1 VALSHNTATACAAP
15 GFTAPL
21 RANLDWGVV
30 TPPTSND
37 DVAALPAGV
46 FWDMD
51 GTLVDT
57 EPYWLTAET
66 TLVESYGG
74 TWSIED
80 GLQLV
85 GSSLERSA
93 IILQSRG
100 VTLGVAELIDV
111 LTDRVLEQIQVSVP
125 WRPGARE
132 LLSELRDAGVPT
144 ALVTMSIGRMAE
156 HVSEALGFTGFDAI
170 VSGDQVSSGKPDP
183 ECYLRAAEL
192 LGVDP
197 TRGVAIEDSEYGVA
211 AAVAA
216 GMATIAVPM
225 HVALPMSP
233 AYTLWNSLDGRTIA
247 DLAQVLDAHAGAAR

>member
-1 VALSHNTATACAAP
+1 
-15 GFTAPL
+15 
-21 RANLDWGVV
+21 V
-30 TPPTSND
+30 TDSP
-37 DVAALPAGV
+37 LPAAV

-66 TLVESYGG
+66 RLVESYGG
-74 TWSIED
+74 VWSEAD

-100 VTLGVAELIDV
+100 VTLGTDEIVGL
-111 LTDRVLEQIQVSVP
+111 LTDQVLAQIEVSVP

-132 LLSELRDAGVPT
+132 LLAALREAGVPT
-144 ALVTMSIGRMAE
+144 ALVTMSIGRMAQR
-156 HVSEALGFTGFDAI
+156 VVDAI
-170 VSGDQVSSGKPDP
+170 GFEAFDVVVSGDQVENGKPDP
-183 ECYLRAAEL
+183 ACYLLAAQQ

-197 TRGVAIEDSEYGVA
+197 ARSVAIEDSEYGVA

-216 GMATIAVPM
+216 GMATIAVPL
-225 HVALPMSP
+225 HVPLPASP
-233 AYTLWNSLDGRTIA
+233 AYTLWPDLEGSTPA
-247 DLAQVLDAHAGAAR
+247 DLAIVLAEASA

>member
-1 VALSHNTATACAAP
+1 M
-15 GFTAPL
+15 
-21 RANLDWGVV
+21 
-30 TPPTSND
+30 TPPTAN
-37 DVAALPAGV
+37 DVAPALPAAV

-66 TLVESYGG
+66 ALVESYGG
-74 TWSIED
+74 TWSTED

-100 VTLGVAELIDV
+100 VALGVDEIVDL
-111 LTDRVLEQIQVSVP
+111 LTDRVLEQIEVAVP

-132 LLSELRDAGVPT
+132 LLSALRDARVPT

-156 HVSEALGFTGFDAI
+156 HVAGAMGFEAFDAI

-183 ECYLRAAEL
+183 ECYLLAAKL

-197 TRGVAIEDSEYGVA
+197 MRSVAIEDSEYGVA

-216 GMATIAVPM
+216 GMATIAVPL
-225 HVALPMSP
+225 HVPLPPSP
-233 AYTLWNSLDGRTIA
+233 AYTLWEDLDGRTPE
-247 DLAQVLDAHAGAAR
+247 DLAGVLDSRAGARR

>member
-1 VALSHNTATACAAP
+1 
-15 GFTAPL
+15 
-21 RANLDWGVV
+21 V
-30 TPPTSND
+30 TPPTAND
-37 DVAALPAGV
+37 AAPALPAGV

-66 TLVESYGG
+66 ALVESFGG
-74 TWSIED
+74 TWSLED

-100 VTLGVAELIDV
+100 VALGVDEIVDL
-111 LTDRVLEQIQVSVP
+111 LTDRVLEQIRVSVP

-132 LLSELRDAGVPT
+132 LLSELRDAGIPT

-156 HVSEALGFTGFDAI
+156 HVAGALGFTGFDAI
-170 VSGDQVSSGKPDP
+170 VSGDQVTAGKPDP

-197 TRGVAIEDSEYGVA
+197 ARSVAIEDSEYGVA
-211 AAVAA
+211 AGVAA
-216 GMATIAVPM
+216 GMATIAIPM
-225 HVALPMSP
+225 HVALPASP
-233 AYTLWNSLDGRTIA
+233 AYTLWESLEGRTVA
-247 DLAQVLDAHAGAAR
+247 DLAGVLDARAGAAR

>member
-1 VALSHNTATACAAP
+1 VTASP
-15 GFTAPL
+15 
-21 RANLDWGVV
+21 
-30 TPPTSND
+30 
-37 DVAALPAGV
+37 LPAAV

-57 EPYWLTAET
+57 EPYWLAAESR
-66 TLVESYGG
+66 LVESFGG
-74 TWSIED
+74 VWSEAD

-100 VTLGVAELIDV
+100 VALEVDEIVAV
-111 LTDRVLEQIQVSVP
+111 LTDRVLEQIEVAVP

-132 LLSELRDAGVPT
+132 LLAALREVVVPT

-156 HVSEALGFTGFDAI
+156 RVVSAIGFEAFDTI
-170 VSGDQVSSGKPDP
+170 VSGDQVVNGKPDP
-183 ECYLRAAEL
+183 DCYLLAAQR

-197 TRGVAIEDSEYGVA
+197 RHSVAIEDSEYGVA

-216 GMATIAVPM
+216 GMVTIAVPL
-225 HVALPMSP
+225 HVPLPPSP
-233 AYTLWNSLDGRTIA
+233 AYTLWNDLEGRTPA
-247 DLAQVLDAHAGAAR
+247 DLAAVLAGQSA

>member
-1 VALSHNTATACAAP
+1 MTPSTANDAAP
-15 GFTAPL
+15 
-21 RANLDWGVV
+21 
-30 TPPTSND
+30 
-37 DVAALPAGV
+37 ALPAGV

-66 TLVESYGG
+66 ALVESYGG
-74 TWSIED
+74 TWSTED

-100 VTLGVAELIDV
+100 VALGVDEIVDL
-111 LTDRVLEQIQVSVP
+111 LTDRVLEQIRVAVP

-132 LLSELRDAGVPT
+132 LLSALRSAGVPT

-156 HVSEALGFTGFDAI
+156 HVAGAMGFTAFDAI

-183 ECYLRAAEL
+183 ECYLLAARL

-197 TRGVAIEDSEYGVA
+197 ARSVAIEDSEYGVA
-211 AAVAA
+211 AAVAS
-216 GMATIAVPM
+216 GMATIAVPL
-225 HVALPMSP
+225 HVPLPASP
-233 AYTLWNSLDGRTIA
+233 AYTLWESLDGRTPD
-247 DLAQVLDAHAGAAR
+247 DLARVLDSHAGARR

>member
-1 VALSHNTATACAAP
+1 VTASP
-15 GFTAPL
+15 
-21 RANLDWGVV
+21 
-30 TPPTSND
+30 
-37 DVAALPAGV
+37 LPAAV

-57 EPYWLTAET
+57 EPYWLTAESR
-66 TLVESYGG
+66 LVESFGG
-74 TWSIED
+74 VWTEAD

-100 VTLGVAELIDV
+100 VAMGVDEIVGV
-111 LTDRVLEQIQVSVP
+111 LTDRVLEQIEVSVP

-132 LLSELRDAGVPT
+132 LLAALREAQVPT

-156 HVSEALGFTGFDAI
+156 RVVAAIGFDAFDTI
-170 VSGDQVSSGKPDP
+170 VSGDMVAEGKPAPDA
-183 ECYLRAAEL
+183 YLLAART

-197 TRGVAIEDSEYGVA
+197 AASVAIEDSEYGVA

-216 GMATIAVPM
+216 GMATIAVPL
-225 HVALPMSP
+225 HVPLPASP
-233 AYTLWNSLDGRTIA
+233 AYTLWPDLEGSTPA
-247 DLAQVLDAHAGAAR
+247 DLAIVLAESAA

>member
-1 VALSHNTATACAAP
+1 MTDSP
-15 GFTAPL
+15 
-21 RANLDWGVV
+21 
-30 TPPTSND
+30 
-37 DVAALPAGV
+37 LPAAV

-57 EPYWLTAET
+57 EPYWLSAESR
-66 TLVESYGG
+66 LVESYGG
-74 TWSIED
+74 VWSEAD

-100 VTLGVAELIDV
+100 VSLDVAEIITL
-111 LTDRVLEQIQVSVP
+111 LTDRVLEQIAVSVP

-132 LLSELRDAGVPT
+132 LLSALRDAGVPT

-156 HVSEALGFTGFDAI
+156 RVVDAIGFDAFDVI
-170 VSGDQVSSGKPDP
+170 VSGDQVSKGKPDP
-183 ECYLRAAEL
+183 DCYLLAAEQ

-197 TRGVAIEDSEYGVA
+197 RNSVAIEDSEYGVA

-216 GMATIAVPM
+216 GMATIAVPL
-225 HVALPMSP
+225 HVSLPASP
-233 AYTLWNSLDGRTIA
+233 AYVLWPDLDGSTPAR
-247 DLAQVLDAHAGAAR
+247 LAEVLAGHRAGATT

>member
-1 VALSHNTATACAAP
+1 M
-15 GFTAPL
+15 
-21 RANLDWGVV
+21 
-30 TPPTSND
+30 
-37 DVAALPAGV
+37 PAGV

-66 TLVESYGG
+66 DLVESFGG
-74 TWSIED
+74 TWTTED

-100 VTLGVAELIDV
+100 VTMGVVEIVEV
-111 LTDRVLEQIQVSVP
+111 LTDRVLEQIRVSVP

-132 LLSELRDAGVPT
+132 LLSALRDAGVPT

-156 HVSEALGFTGFDAI
+156 HVAGALGFMGFDAI
-170 VSGDQVSSGKPDP
+170 VSGDEVSSGKPDP

-197 TRGVAIEDSEYGVA
+197 ADSVAIEDSEYGVA

-216 GMATIAVPM
+216 GMTTIAVPM
-225 HVALPMSP
+225 HVPLPASP
-233 AYTLWNSLDGRTIA
+233 AYTLWDSLDGRSPA
-247 DLAQVLDAHAGAAR
+247 DLAGVLSARTGAAR

>member
-1 VALSHNTATACAAP
+1 
-15 GFTAPL
+15 
-21 RANLDWGVV
+21 V
-30 TPPTSND
+30 TPPTENT
-37 DVAALPAGV
+37 AAPALPAGV

-66 TLVESYGG
+66 ALVESYGG
-74 TWSIED
+74 TWSTED

-85 GSSLERSA
+85 GSSMERSA
-93 IILQSRG
+93 LILQSRG
-100 VTLGVAELIDV
+100 VTLGLDEIVGL
-111 LTDRVLEQIQVSVP
+111 LTDRVLEQIRVAVP

-132 LLSELRDAGVPT
+132 LLSALREAGVPT

-156 HVSEALGFTGFDAI
+156 HVAGVLGFTGFDAV

-183 ECYLRAAEL
+183 ECYLLAADL

-197 TRGVAIEDSEYGVA
+197 ASSVAIEDSEYGVA

-216 GMATIAVPM
+216 GMATIAVPL
-225 HVALPMSP
+225 HVPLPASP
-233 AYTLWNSLDGRTIA
+233 AYTLWGSLDGRTPA
-247 DLAQVLDAHAGAAR
+247 DLADVLGAHAGAAR

>member
-1 VALSHNTATACAAP
+1 VFTAAP
-15 GFTAPL
+15 

-30 TPPTSND
+30 TTPTPVRD
-37 DVAALPAGV
+37 EPTLPAGV

-66 TLVESYGG
+66 ALVESYGG
-74 TWSIED
+74 VWTIED

-100 VTLGVAELIDV
+100 VTLGVAEIVEL
-111 LTDRVLEQIQVSVP
+111 LTDRVLDQIRISVP

-132 LLSELRDAGVPT
+132 LLAALRDAGVPT

-156 HVSEALGFTGFDAI
+156 HVAGSLGFVGFDAI
-170 VSGDQVSSGKPDP
+170 VSGDQVSAGKPDP

-197 TRGVAIEDSEYGVA
+197 TRSVAIEDSEYGVA
-211 AAVAA
+211 AGVAA

-225 HVALPMSP
+225 HVALPPSP
-233 AYTLWNSLDGRTIA
+233 SYTLWPDLEGRTPA
-247 DLAQVLDAHAGAAR
+247 DLARVLHVHAGATR

>member
-1 VALSHNTATACAAP
+1 M
-15 GFTAPL
+15 
-21 RANLDWGVV
+21 
-30 TPPTSND
+30 
-37 DVAALPAGV
+37 PAGV

-66 TLVESYGG
+66 DLVESYGG
-74 TWSIED
+74 TWSTED

-100 VTLGVAELIDV
+100 VAMGVLEIVDV
-111 LTDRVLEQIQVSVP
+111 LTDRVLEQIRVSVP

-132 LLSELRDAGVPT
+132 LLSALRDAGVPT
-144 ALVTMSIGRMAE
+144 ALVTMSVGRMAE
-156 HVSEALGFTGFDAI
+156 HVAGAIGFAGFDAI

-197 TRGVAIEDSEYGVA
+197 ARSVAIEDSEYGVA

-216 GMATIAVPM
+216 GMATIAVPL
-225 HVALPMSP
+225 HVPLPASP
-233 AYTLWNSLDGRTIA
+233 AYTLWDSLESRTPA
-247 DLAQVLDAHAGAAR
+247 DLADVLSTHAGVAR